1 MHRIDLDRDQG
12 GNLDDRHVFGPP
24 ESPVETPGHDKV
36 QEAVCDSSDRDDQK
50 HVGPD
55 KAGLPKYLTR
65 PGVVDIDIEVL
76 GPMVKKM
83 VEPHGT

>member
-1 MHRIDLDRDQG
+1 M
-12 GNLDDRHVFGPP
+12 
-24 ESPVETPGHDKV
+24 ETPGYDKI
-36 QEAVCDSSDRDDQK
+36 QDTVCDSSDRDDQK

-55 KAGLPKYLTR
+55 EAGFPEYLPR

-83 VEPHGT
+83 VEPHRTQGKTSKTDQEGKHSLRNTLQDDVF